1 VRDNY
6 IVMKNIFK
14 VSSNKVRPWG
24 AVFLTT
30 AMLLETMFLLIV
42 FGASLNQGVYYIIPS
57 TISLLLY
64 SFITYGCWFGR
75 NWAWAWVIIAQVI
88 GLIRISGV
96 QIDLFGSEDAGRY
109 PLALI
114 CILILVVT
122 FLPKTKA
129 FYIAEKGKI
138 NHLSVSPKRLVKY
151 LLIFIVSPIVLFI
164 LFILIGSL
172 LDM

>member
-1 VRDNY
+1 
-6 IVMKNIFK
+6 MKNLFE

-24 AVFLTT
+24 AVFLTVS
-30 AMLLETMFLLIV
+30 MLLNTMFFLIV
-42 FGASLNQGVYYIIPS
+42 FGASLSQGVIYIIPS
-57 TISLLLY
+57 VISLLISSL
-64 SFITYGCWFGR
+64 ITYGCWVGR

-96 QIDLFGSEDAGRY
+96 QVDLFGTEDVGRY
-109 PLALI
+109 ALAVI
-114 CILILVVT
+114 YILTLVVT

-164 LFILIGSL
+164 LFGVVVTL

>member
-1 VRDNY
+1 M
-6 IVMKNIFK
+6 INIFK

-30 AMLLETMFLLIV
+30 AMLLETMFFLIV
-42 FGASLNQGVYYIIPS
+42 FGASLNQGVIYIILS
-57 TISLLLY
+57 AIYLLISSL
-64 SFITYGCWFGR
+64 ITYGCWFGR

-88 GLIRISGV
+88 GLIQISGV
-96 QIDLFGSEDAGRY
+96 LVDLLGSEDVGSNA
-109 PLALI
+109 LAVI
-114 CILILVVT
+114 YILTLVVT

-164 LFILIGSL
+164 LFGVVVTL

>member
-1 VRDNY
+1 
-6 IVMKNIFK
+6 MKNMFK

-30 AMLLETMFLLIV
+30 AMLLETMFFLIA
-42 FGASLNQGVYYIIPS
+42 FGASLNLGVIYIIFS
-57 TISLLLY
+57 TIYLLLY

-96 QIDLFGSEDAGRY
+96 RIDLFGAEDVGRY
-109 PLALI
+109 ALAVI
-114 CILILVVT
+114 YILTLVVT

-164 LFILIGSL
+164 LFGVVVTL

>member
-1 VRDNY
+1 MN
-6 IVMKNIFK
+6 NLFQ

-24 AVFLTT
+24 AVFLTVS
-30 AMLLETMFLLIV
+30 MLLNTMFWLIV
-42 FGASLNQGVYYIIPS
+42 FGASLSQGFGNVIIS
-57 TISLLLY
+57 VVGLFSGVGLALSVLVA
-64 SFITYGCWFGR
+64 YGCWVGR
-75 NWAWAWVIIAQVI
+75 NWAWAWVIIAQVV

-96 QIDLFGSEDAGRY
+96 QIDLFGAEDVGRY
-109 PLALI
+109 TLAVI
-114 CILILVVT
+114 YILTLVVT

-129 FYIAEKGKI
+129 FYTAEKGKI

-164 LFILIGSL
+164 LFILVGSL

>member
-1 VRDNY
+1 
-6 IVMKNIFK
+6 MKNLFE

-30 AMLLETMFLLIV
+30 AMLLETMFFLIV
-42 FGASLNQGVYYIIPS
+42 FGASLNQGVIYIILS
-57 TISLLLY
+57 AIYLLISSL
-64 SFITYGCWFGR
+64 ITYGCWLGR
-75 NWAWAWVIIAQVI
+75 NWAWSWVIIAQVF
-88 GLIRISGV
+88 GLIQISGV
-96 QIDLFGSEDAGRY
+96 LVDLLGSEDVGSYA
-109 PLALI
+109 LAVI
-114 CILILVVT
+114 YILTLVVT

-164 LFILIGSL
+164 LFGVVVTL